1 MSDSPILGLIL
12 AGGHS
17 RRMGK
22 EKATLDYA
30 GFTQPEV
37 AAELLSNRCAEVFL
51 SLRESQAIPKGLNK
65 LSAIRDSRE
74 GEGPLVGII
83 SALDAQPD
91 AAWLVVACDL
101 PFLDDHTLDNLIAK
115 RDPSRLATAYRSSRD
130 GLPEPL
136 CTIYEPHSLSTLEE
150 YFDRDICCPRKILI
164 NTDPLL
170 LEPVNHRALDNVN
183 TPEDYKEAV
192 RHLSA
197 S

>member
-1 MSDSPILGLIL
+1 MSRIPLLGLLL
-12 AGGHS
+12 AGGQS

-22 EKATLDYA
+22 EKASLSYA
-30 GFTQPEV
+30 GSTQPERV
-37 AAELLSNRCAEVFL
+37 AKLLQAHCNEIFL
-51 SLRESQAIPKGLNK
+51 SLRKGQAGVRKVRNLPIV
-65 LSAIRDSRE
+65 RDSRE
-74 GEGPLVGII
+74 GRGPLVGIL
-83 SALDAQPD
+83 SAFDVRTD

-101 PFLDDHTLDNLIAK
+101 PFLDELTLDNLIAK
-115 RDPSRLATAYRSSRD
+115 RDKSRLATAYRSSHD

-136 CTIYEPHSLSTLEE
+136 CTIYEPHSLSTFEE

>member
-37 AAELLSNRCAEVFL
+37 AAELLSNRCAKVFL

-74 GEGPLVGII
+74 GSGPLVGII

-91 AAWLVVACDL
+91 PAWLVVACDL

-115 RDPSRLATAYRSSRD
+115 RDPSRLATAYRSSHD

-164 NTDPLL
+164 NTDSLL

-192 RHLSA
+192 DHLSA